1 MLKPEPLKRSS
12 CSLLFHCWS
21 IVSATLLCLLSTALP
36 AQAQHENVIY
46 NFSGGIDGSHPF
58 SVIRDASTGVMYGTT
73 IDGGCGGYGVVFKA
87 SPGGT
92 STVIHCFAG
101 LWDGAV
107 PLAGVVRD
115 SAGAL
120 YGTATEGGSYD
131 YYCPEYGCGVVFKV
145 NPDPPFDYTIL
156 HTFHGGND
164 GIAPNAIMID
174 NAGNLF
180 GTAFAGGALG
190 WGSVFKIDT
199 ASKFSVLY
207 TFTGGPDGGGPV
219 QGLAEDAA
227 GNLYGLTGFGGS
239 YNAGV
244 IFKISGTTE
253 TVIHTFTGGS
263 DGGFTRGSDG
273 HPILDPAGNLYGA
286 TTVGGNLADCGGIGC
301 GLIFRLSP
309 SGDYTVLHNFTGG
322 GDGAEPNSSLL
333 RTPAGVIYGTSQ
345 SVAYKLAP
353 SGNLAVLH
361 DFVGGTADGIYPN
374 GGLVM
379 DSAGTL
385 YGSTGSGGTGC
396 CNGAGVIF
404 KIYK

>member
-1 MLKPEPLKRSS
+1 MA
-12 CSLLFHCWS
+12 SLRGLF
-21 IVSATLLCLLSTALP
+21 VLACLLSAALL
-36 AQAQHENVIY
+36 AQAQHESVIY
-46 NFSGGIDGSHPF
+46 NFTGGIDGAGPL
-58 SVIRDASTGVMYGTT
+58 SVIRDSSSSVFYGTT
-73 IDGGCGGYGVVFKA
+73 FVGGCGGEGVVFKA
-87 SPGGT
+87 SPGGEA
-92 STVIHCFAG
+92 TVIHCFAD
-101 LWDGAV
+101 LWDGGV
-107 PLAGVVRD
+107 PLAGLVQD

-120 YGTATEGGSYD
+120 YGTATQGGSYD

-156 HTFHGGND
+156 HTFYGGSD
-164 GIAPNAIMID
+164 GTAPNAIMID
-174 NAGNLF
+174 GAGNLF
-180 GTAFAGGALG
+180 GTTFAGGTHG
-190 WGSVFKIDT
+190 WGNVFKIDSARRFT
-199 ASKFSVLY
+199 VLY
-207 TFTGGPDGGGPV
+207 SFTGGADGGGPV
-219 QGLAEDAA
+219 QGLAEDAE
-227 GNLYGLTGFGGS
+227 GNLYGLTEFAGT

-273 HPILDPAGNLYGA
+273 HPILDSAGNLYGA
-286 TTVGGNLADCGGIGC
+286 TTVGGSLADCGGIGC
-301 GLIFRLSP
+301 GVIYRLST
-309 SGDYTVLHNFTGG
+309 SGVYTVLHNFTGG
-322 GDGAEPNSSLL
+322 SDGAEPNSSLL

-353 SGNLAVLH
+353 SGNLTVLH